1 MLYNKNISFPFNLKV
16 GRFKRNFNRKWNEE
30 MKRSDWV
37 SQD

>member
-1 MLYNKNISFPFNLKV
+1 MLYNKNRSSPFNLKV

-37 SQD
+37 SQG